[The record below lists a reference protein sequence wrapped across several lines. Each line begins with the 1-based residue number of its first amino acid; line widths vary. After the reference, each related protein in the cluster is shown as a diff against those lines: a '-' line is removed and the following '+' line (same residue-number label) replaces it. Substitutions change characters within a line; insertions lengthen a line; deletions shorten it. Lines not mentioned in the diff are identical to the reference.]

1 MSTVVPFSLPR
12 AETSRRRLSAIWS
25 ANVAG
30 ALIATT
36 AASFVLPTGGS
47 ILQGALVGF
56 ALGIAVIGFVAAFV
70 AGDRMDSLDEVS
82 A

>member
-12 AETSRRRLSAIWS
+12 AETSQRRLAGIWS

-30 ALIATT
+30 ALIAT
-36 AASFVLPTGGS
+36 AVASFVFPTGGS
-47 ILQGALVGF
+47 ILQGALVGVS
-56 ALGIAVIGFVAAFV
+56 LGIAVIGFITAFV
-70 AGDRMDSLDEVS
+70 AGDRMDSIDEVS

>member
-12 AETSRRRLSAIWS
+12 AETSRKRLAGIWS

-30 ALIATT
+30 ALIATG
-36 AASFVLPTGGS
+36 AASFMFPTGDS
-47 ILQGALVGF
+47 ILQGALAGV
-56 ALGIAVIGFVAAFV
+56 ALGIAVIGFVVAFV

-82 A
+82 E

>member
-12 AETSRRRLSAIWS
+12 AETSRRRLAGIWS

-30 ALIATT
+30 ALIAT
-36 AASFVLPTGGS
+36 AVASFVFPTGGS
-47 ILQGALVGF
+47 ILQGALIG
-56 ALGIAVIGFVAAFV
+56 ASLGIAVIGFVAAFV

-82 A
+82 E

>member
-12 AETSRRRLSAIWS
+12 AETTQRRLAGIWS

-30 ALIATT
+30 ALIATAT
-36 AASFVLPTGGS
+36 ASFVFPTGDS
-47 ILQGALVGF
+47 ILQGALVGVS
-56 ALGIAVIGFVAAFV
+56 LGIAVIGFIAAFV
-70 AGDRMDSLDEVS
+70 AGDRMDSFDEVS

>member
-12 AETSRRRLSAIWS
+12 AETSQKRLAGVWS
-25 ANVAG
+25 ANVAA
-30 ALIATT
+30 ALIATA
-36 AASFVLPTGGS
+36 AASFAFPTGGS
-47 ILQGALVGF
+47 IVQGALIGVL
-56 ALGIAVIGFVAAFV
+56 LGIAVIGFIVAFV